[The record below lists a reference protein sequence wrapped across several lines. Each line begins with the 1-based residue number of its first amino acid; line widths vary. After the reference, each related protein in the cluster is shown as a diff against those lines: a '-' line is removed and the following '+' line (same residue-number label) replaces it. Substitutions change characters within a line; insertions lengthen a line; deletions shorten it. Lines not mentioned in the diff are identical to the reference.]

1 MIMITKTLSLCPVK
15 QNQDS
20 VLEKM
25 VSILTRLVESN
36 LEFGITFSF
45 KDSDKD
51 VVSALLKEPGI
62 VTFDNNLFPELFN
75 NQLNEKQ

>member
-1 MIMITKTLSLCPVK
+1 MCPVK

-45 KDSDKD
+45 KDSDKEAI
-51 VVSALLKEPGI
+51 STLLKEPGI
-62 VTFDNNLFPELFN
+62 EVLDNNLFPEIFN
-75 NQLNEKQ
+75 NKLNE